1 MKSLGNFGEQI
12 AVQYLQEQG
21 YKILETNFYTRYG
34 EIDLICQKN
43 NVIIFVEVKTRTS
56 TDFGFPEE
64 AVSRSKIRSLIRTAT
79 RYMINKNQPWQIDV
93 LSILLKEGD
102 AEIKHFENCINQKWN
117 LTKYWRWYIVKI

>member
-102 AEIKHFENCINQKWN
+102 AEIKHFENCINQK
-117 LTKYWRWYIVKI
+117 